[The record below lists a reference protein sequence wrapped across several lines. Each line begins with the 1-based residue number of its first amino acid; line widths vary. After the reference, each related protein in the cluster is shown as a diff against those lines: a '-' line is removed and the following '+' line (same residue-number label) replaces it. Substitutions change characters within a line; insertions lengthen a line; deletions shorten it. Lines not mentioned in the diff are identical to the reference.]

1 MKGKGKATYLFLQLP
16 QYNIQLGRLLRSLPK
31 TLVKEK

>member
-1 MKGKGKATYLFLQLP
+1 MKDKGKATYLFLQLP
-16 QYNIQLGRLLRSLPK
+16 QYNIQLGHLLRSLPK